1 MGGNVLF
8 ESNWKYVL
16 QPLHKLFSKEL
27 SFLINSQG
35 LLWNSLGREW
45 HLVGDRRIWNSYIW
59 VKSLRSRF
67 ITVNFFFRWCPV
79 VWGILVPS
87 PGFEL
92 VPPLRWKYGV
102 LTTGPPGKSQ
112 AITLIYLIFM
122 YLLCQLLVAAC
133 EIFSCSKWALV
144 PWPEIETGTPT
155 LGEQIL
161 WPALVA
167 LNQQESPNHN
177 F

>member
-1 MGGNVLF
+1 MSFKGLLF
-8 ESNWKYVL
+8 TKEIMSAFCRLWGEMSYLKVIENMFCN
-16 QPLHKLFSKEL
+16 HFTNSFSKEL

-67 ITVNFFFRWCPV
+67 ITVNFFFRWRPV

-122 YLLCQLLVAAC
+122 YLAVPAL
-133 EIFSCSKWALV
+133 SCSMWDL
-144 PWPEIETGTPT
+144 
-155 LGEQIL
+155 
-161 WPALVA
+161 
-167 LNQQESPNHN
+167 
-177 F
+177 